1 MAGALQ
7 LPVVDLSSPDRFSTA
22 NAIRQACIEHGFFYL
37 VNHGVDEELVK
48 KVFEQSRNF
57 FSLPV
62 EDKMKLVQRNHR
74 GYARLY
80 TIKLDPNPS
89 TKGDAREAF
98 YMGPLADGHNQWPSE
113 EDLPSWRSTVETYYH
128 KVASVGTKLLSLIA
142 LSLNLD
148 EDLFEKLGAL
158 NDPLAMM
165 GLLHY
170 PDVRTGDHLGSS
182 NEEIY
187 GASAHSDFGMITLL
201 ATDDVPGLQICREKS
216 EQPQVWEDVPSLSG
230 AFIVNIGDMME
241 RWTNCMFRWRSSR
254 IRAQT
259 ASLNVWKA
267 VAVNLVRQDSRVVAK
282 VVAENSDDQG
292 YVGCSKDNS
301 EAVMCLDDTTSNLK
315 WSLVE
320 FESSFED
327 STRLLLSRS
336 ANHTLQLKKGP
347 NHLIF
352 VYIVIHITG
361 K

>member
-89 TKGDAREAF
+89 TKGDTREAF

-113 EDLPSWRSTVETYYH
+113 EDLPSWRSTVETYYQ

-170 PDVRTGDHLGSS
+170 PGDHLDSS

-201 ATDDVPGLQICREKS
+201 ATDGVPGLQICREKS

-241 RWTNCMFRWRSSR
+241 RWTNYQYCIECCHRNKNATPWRSSR
-254 IRAQT
+254 TRART
-259 ASLNVWKA
+259 ASLNVWKP
-267 VAVNLVRQDSRVVAK
+267 VAVNLVRQGID
-282 VVAENSDDQG
+282 
-292 YVGCSKDNS
+292 
-301 EAVMCLDDTTSNLK
+301 
-315 WSLVE
+315 
-320 FESSFED
+320 
-327 STRLLLSRS
+327 
-336 ANHTLQLKKGP
+336 
-347 NHLIF
+347 
-352 VYIVIHITG
+352 
-361 K
+361 

>member
-1 MAGALQ
+1 MRPQ
-7 LPVVDLSSPDRFSTA
+7 LSPKLPRMSITCSSQAKVCADLTMKMPQVLAKWQQKPKEKQKWLVLYNFPSPDRFSTA
-22 NAIRQACIEHGFFYL
+22 KAIRQACIEHGFFYL

-62 EDKMKLVQRNHR
+62 EDKMKLLQRNHR

-113 EDLPSWRSTVETYYH
+113 EDLPSWRSTVETYYQ

-170 PDVRTGDHLGSS
+170 PGDHLDSS
-182 NEEIY
+182 NEEIH

-241 RWTNCMFRWRSSR
+241 RWTNCMFRSVLHRVLPPEQERYS
-254 IRAQT
+254 
-259 ASLNVWKA
+259 
-267 VAVNLVRQDSRVVAK
+267 VAFFANPSTDCIIECLESCCSESCPPRFPPIK
-282 VVAENSDDQG
+282 YSDFMQ
-292 YVGCSKDNS
+292 
-301 EAVMCLDDTTSNLK
+301 ERL
-315 WSLVE
+315 
-320 FESSFED
+320 
-327 STRLLLSRS
+327 RLLYDL
-336 ANHTLQLKKGP
+336 
-347 NHLIF
+347 
-352 VYIVIHITG
+352 
-361 K
+361 

>member
-230 AFIVNIGDMME
+230 
-241 RWTNCMFRWRSSR
+241 WRSSR

-267 VAVNLVRQDSRVVAK
+267 VAVNLVRQEQYFHFISI
-282 VVAENSDDQG
+282 DD
-292 YVGCSKDNS
+292 KDNS